1 LFQDKEA
8 FNDRGG
14 DTNLYQ
20 DGVEEAITAEERKM
34 LSRVFTLNDKTIGE
48 VMVPRGKMTALDLN
62 SSISDLSKTII
73 RTGYSRFPV
82 KKSNNLEVVG
92 FMHGKDIV
100 RFLDSRKSVSFG
112 KIMRPPYFVA
122 ADKKIDAQLR
132 SF

>member
-1 LFQDKEA
+1 
-8 FNDRGG
+8 
-14 DTNLYQ
+14 
-20 DGVEEAITAEERKM
+20 M
-34 LSRVFTLNDKTIGE
+34 LSRVFTLNDKTIWE

-82 KKSNNLEVVG
+82 KKGNNLEVVG

-100 RFLDSRKSVSFG
+100 RFLDSKKSVSLG
-112 KIMRPPYFVA
+112 KIMRPPYFVS
-122 ADKKIDAQLR
+122 DKKIDAQLR